1 MAGLEMQTMK
11 AAESDD
17 VTDSKR
23 TKNCLFENGVFM
35 IEEEVDPEMAE
46 EIVGMSELF
55 VDMMG
60 MQGDDKEKFLDGAK
74 DASQQMKSQIAGHV
88 RNKIQVPV
96 KSRTR
101 DPKML
106 GIFTY

>member
-1 MAGLEMQTMK
+1 MK

-17 VTDSKR
+17 VSDSKR
-23 TKNCLFENGVFM
+23 TKNGVFM
-35 IEEEVDPEMAE
+35 IQEEIDPEMEE
-46 EIVGMSELF
+46 EIVDMSELF

-60 MQGDDKEKFLDGAK
+60 MQGNDKEKFLDGAK

-88 RNKIQVPV
+88 RNKIQLPV
-96 KSRTR
+96 KNRTR